1 MTHTKVGVNLNISKV
16 NMENMIMSIG
26 NTLKDR
32 RISLNVKQEDI
43 AEQMGV
49 TVQTVSKWERDLTE
63 PKASQVCHLSR
74 ILKITEKEICRG
86 TTVGDK
92 SDPFEFVR
100 KVSILMKE
108 VPHTELLVGMQE
120 FIDDEEGFL
129 KMLAK
134 ISQYPFEL
142 LSDSDKNNDYL
153 MNLFE
158 SGQIKFD
165 SKEEEDNFLATIF
178 PKK

>member
-1 MTHTKVGVNLNISKV
+1 MT
-16 NMENMIMSIG
+16 IG
-26 NTLKDR
+26 STLKDR
-32 RISLNVKQEDI
+32 RINLNVKQEDI

-63 PKASQVCHLSR
+63 PKASQVCQLSK
-74 ILKITEKEICRG
+74 ILKISEKEICRG
-86 TTVGDK
+86 TAITNK

-108 VPHTELLVGMQE
+108 VPHTELLVGMQK

-129 KMLAK
+129 QMLAK
-134 ISQYPFEL
+134 VSDHPFEL
-142 LSDSDKNNDYL
+142 FSEEQKHNDYL
-153 MNLFE
+153 LSLVR
-158 SGQIKFD
+158 SGSITF
-165 SKEEEDNFLATIF
+165 SSEEEENQFIESLL